1 MRGPL
6 IAGVDVSSVQLNVA
20 LLPLDP
26 TIQALAELRTRRIPG
41 SAKTRTGMPS
51 AERARYIRK
60 VVHELLVDA
69 DDGAIESVFVEQP
82 PPEGESS
89 GGKFGGHDTLVET
102 FGAVVASVPLRID
115 LCASLYPQVWRSK
128 VALERLPQDKVEAS
142 GPGKRATWKPNAWKR
157 AAIARVRDMEIVE
170 FDWPLTDHEA
180 DACLLAVAGRYLHWK
195 HHDELRLKEAAA

>member
-26 TIQALAELRTRRIPG
+26 TIHALAELRTRRIPG
-41 SAKTRTGMPS
+41 APKSRTGMPS

-60 VVHELLVDA
+60 VVHELLTDP
-69 DDGAIESVFVEQP
+69 DDGAIESVWVEQP
-82 PPEGESS
+82 MPPGEGQRRE
-89 GGKFGGHDTLVET
+89 GHDLLVET

-115 LCASLYPQVWRSK
+115 QAAALYPQTWRSK
-128 VALERLPQDKVEAS
+128 VELERLPQDKVEAS
-142 GPGKRATWKPNAWKR
+142 GPGKRATWKRDAWKR
-157 AAIARVRDMEIVE
+157 AAIERVRSMEVVE